1 MRYVVRRQPTASW
14 LYDPQPLTPHLTV
27 EGRVEVDTGLV
38 NEHGDRIM
46 RVPSPIGF
54 GRDHEL

>member
-14 LYDPQPLTPHLTV
+14 SYDPQPLTPHLNV
-27 EGRVEVDTGLV
+27 DGRVEVDTGLV
-38 NEHGDRIM
+38 DEHGHKIM

-54 GRDHEL
+54 GRDTEH